1 MRPKIQNMTL
11 VKADIVDAVYKE
23 VGLSKKDSHQLVNKM
38 LGHITDTLITG
49 RPMKLAK
56 FGKFTVSHKSE
67 RMGRNPKTG
76 EAAIIP
82 TRKVVTF
89 KPSPYLSKRVDGE
102 LKNKKY

>member
-1 MRPKIQNMTL
+1 MRTKTQNITL

-23 VGLSKKDSHQLVNKM
+23 VGLSKRDSHQLVNR
-38 LGHITDTLITG
+38 LFGHITETLVTG
-49 RPMKLAK
+49 RPVKLAK
-56 FGKFTVSHKSE
+56 FGKFTVSHKRE
-67 RMGRNPKTG
+67 RIGRNPKTG

-102 LKNKKY
+102 LKNKKH